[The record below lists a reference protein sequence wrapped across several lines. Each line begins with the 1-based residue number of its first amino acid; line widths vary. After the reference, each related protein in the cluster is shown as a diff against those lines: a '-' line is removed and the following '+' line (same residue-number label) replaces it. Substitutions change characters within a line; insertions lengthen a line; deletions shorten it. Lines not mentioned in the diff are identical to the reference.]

1 MIITFEGGDQ
11 AGKKTQSAML
21 QRKLRSAKL
30 KTRLFSFPDY
40 TTPIGKEI
48 DRYLHGKRKYPAQV
62 IHCLLAA
69 NRWERASDLQD
80 AKEKNSVII
89 MNRYRESNLVY
100 GITNGLKLAWL
111 EKLDEGLPK
120 SDLVIVLDVP
130 QKESFARKKQNRD
143 KFEKNKQFSNLPN
156 LNAYYQQSYTAYRN
170 EFNFYDA
177 DKQWFLQSSWG
188 LQLNIPV
195 FSGGQRHALTQ
206 QAKIRLM
213 KDQNS
218 LMQMEQTLKMQETQA
233 KNNLLNAQSK
243 LELQKQNVVLARKI
257 YQNATASEQIGE
269 GTSIVVT
276 QKYNQLIV
284 AQTQYVGATIDLFQA
299 QLELDKIFNT
309 ILKN

>member
-30 KTRLFSFPDY
+30 KTKLFSFPDY

-89 MNRYRESNLVY
+89 MNRYRESNLLY

-143 KFEKNKQFSNLPN
+143 KFEKNKQFSNKIS
-156 LNAYYQQSYTAYRN
+156 QGYRKLAKKKRWKVV
-170 EFNFYDA
+170 DA
-177 DKQWFLQSSWG
+177 S
-188 LQLNIPV
+188 
-195 FSGGQRHALTQ
+195 
-206 QAKIRLM
+206 
-213 KDQNS
+213 
-218 LMQMEQTLKMQETQA
+218 
-233 KNNLLNAQSK
+233 QSK
-243 LELQKQNVVLARKI
+243 DEVHKDVMK
-257 YQNATASEQIGE
+257 
-269 GTSIVVT
+269 
-276 QKYNQLIV
+276 IV
-284 AQTQYVGATIDLFQA
+284 AKKMGL
-299 QLELDKIFNT
+299 
-309 ILKN
+309 